1 MAKLL
6 CICGKIGCGK
16 TYYAN
21 RLKEQEHAVILST
34 DEVTYDLT
42 NNQQGE
48 GYDEFARRVNLYLR
62 KKAVE
67 IVNAGCTVIL
77 DWGFWTKEN
86 RKEIKR
92 YGENNGV
99 LVEMHYIDIDYKTW
113 FENIEKRNNEV
124 ISGNGGSSFYVD
136 EGLLNKVSSL
146 FEVPEKEEID
156 IWYKPHQ

>member
-42 NNQQGE
+42 DNQQGE

-62 KKAVE
+62 TPLYKFFNKKS
-67 IVNAGCTVIL
+67 IVQDFLMYNEFATTI
-77 DWGFWTKEN
+77 TKESDPV
-86 RKEIKR
+86 R
-92 YGENNGV
+92 
-99 LVEMHYIDIDYKTW
+99 
-113 FENIEKRNNEV
+113 
-124 ISGNGGSSFYVD
+124 
-136 EGLLNKVSSL
+136 
-146 FEVPEKEEID
+146 
-156 IWYKPHQ
+156 

>member
-99 LVEMHYIDIDYKTW
+99 LVEMHYIDIDDKTW
-113 FENIEKRNNEV
+113 YENIEKRNNEV

-146 FEVPEKEEID
+146 FEIPEID